1 MINGTTPKMYSN
13 IIEITLNQTLED
25 VILDLGKDYM
35 KPDVIF
41 KILMDEEYS
50 FWDYCEG
57 KQGDCLQPE
66 TINSWMV
73 TGYPDI
79 NINQSLEDRLGELT
93 WEESPEL
100 ATTTNTRTKS

>member
-13 IIEITLNQTLED
+13 IMEITLNQTLED

-35 KPDVIF
+35 RPDVIF

-66 TINSWMV
+66 TKFFDGYWM
-73 TGYPDI
+73 PDI
-79 NINQSLEDRLGELT
+79 NINETLSDRLGEL
-93 WEESPEL
+93 
-100 ATTTNTRTKS
+100 AYANDARAIK